1 MAELRVCVHVWYVAL
16 LQEEG
21 EGKRKEKKILA
32 VILLSYVFELGFTVL
47 GCCQIYEQHMSCLRD
62 YITRRPYQ
70 LVCLR

>member
-1 MAELRVCVHVWYVAL
+1 MCGMWLCSKK
-16 LQEEG
+16 G
-21 EGKRKEKKILA
+21 EKGKGKKKILA